1 MSQPPRH
8 RSMTSRLASLAQRLG
23 LGGADAHNVAQRS
36 RMLSLP
42 FKAIETCASG
52 IGWQSGTP
60 LHRLIDLPRGA
71 LSGPVQE
78 DKARIHAVLKRLV
91 GSHSEEQPSLDLRTL
106 DGLCQRALQDSP
118 LATLEELAQSD
129 NGRKVRIISYNDFT
143 RVLGQALPGFE
154 RKATLQL
161 RRASWHGDRL
171 FWDDDN
177 HAYEMASA
185 VVYARRR
192 GLEITLPAIIQCF
205 ELRTAV
211 LDELDNGFH
220 MLAMPAQAWSDPAF
234 MGLLLDTGMPY
245 ARFGLFNTETPE
257 SLLLPKDHPQSDTF
271 GQGLREAGAPDVIDY
286 LRRTGKVGR

>member
-1 MSQPPRH
+1 
-8 RSMTSRLASLAQRLG
+8 MTSRLATLAQRLG

-36 RMLSLP
+36 RTLSLP
-42 FKAIETCASG
+42 FKAPETCTSG

-78 DKARIHAVLKRLV
+78 DKARVHAVLKRLV
-91 GSHSEEQPSLDLRTL
+91 GNRPDEQSCLDLRAL
-106 DGLCQRALQDSP
+106 DGLCQRSVQDST
-118 LATLEELAQSD
+118 LATLEELAQGDSC
-129 NGRKVRIISYNDFT
+129 RKVRIISYNDFT

-154 RKATLQL
+154 RKTALQL

-177 HAYEMASA
+177 HACEMACA

-192 GLEITLPAIIQCF
+192 GLEITLPAIIQYY

-211 LDELDNGFH
+211 LDELDQGFH

-257 SLLLPKDHPQSDTF
+257 SLLLPKDHPQSDAF
-271 GQGLREAGAPDVIDY
+271 GQGLREAGAADVIGY
-286 LRRTGKVGR
+286 LRHSGQTLR